1 MSTIEYKC
9 EMCRYETSKK
19 SSYLNHLKSKKHLNK
34 VNGDNMSDTSDTSDI
49 TEATEYCTLQSLTLS
64 RKPKPTTKLTPDRL
78 PPQPTSTNDS
88 FQIQFI
94 LQELNLLK
102 SQNLINQTEI
112 SNLKSQNALHQSE
125 ISNLKSQVSSF
136 ETKILIMN
144 NNEIQAIKTTQQIHS
159 ITPNYQPMYSI
170 PPNIQQTNNR
180 TPNIQQIENIKAVS
194 VPSKKIISNNQ
205 TDNTFISNPEVKET
219 VKKPVKPTLTE
230 YLNTVCSDAGDYE
243 DFCLRNPEVDINKIV
258 SDLKDIPNDQEA
270 LTNYV
275 MMTLKHTPIEKIP
288 FRCIDVHNKKTII
301 KVKGKWYNA
310 SDECRDKFIDMAKA
324 RLNDHLLK
332 KVLDETEKQDEL
344 IKKTAERIN
353 QYEDLKYTME
363 GEPEEKQFKLMEQ
376 FEGFENFDL
385 KANKVLVKQMD
396 NQSNDLTVFA
406 ARFPNVK
413 KSYMEIL
420 SKEVLK
426 YIKIDMRNIELEDLP
441 LFFPEVKK
449 AIPEPKITNTP
460 ITYNKR
466 EEVEREP
473 LHIIFSR
480 ILNDEYSYKNQ
491 FDPRNP
497 DYILKDDILRTFVE
511 EEILDAFGLGKG
523 DKMKN
528 IFKTMMTKEDIED
541 VMKFFDTVEEIS
553 KIFADGKIRTKIPP
567 ISEVIETLLSNCC
580 LLGT

>member
-1 MSTIEYKC
+1 MPNTEYKC
-9 EMCRYETSKK
+9 DLCNYVCGNKK
-19 SSYLNHLKSKKHLNK
+19 SHYDRHLNSKKHLNK
-34 VNGDNMSDTSDTSDI
+34 VNGDDMSVSSDI
-49 TEATEYCTLQSLTLS
+49 TETTEYGVMSSLSQPS
-64 RKPKPTTKLTPDRL
+64 RNPKPKPTPKRL
-78 PPQPTSTNDS
+78 PPQSTNTNND

-94 LQELNLLK
+94 LQELTLLK
-102 SQNLINQTEI
+102 SQNLIYQTEI
-112 SNLKSQNALHQSE
+112 SNLKP
-125 ISNLKSQVSSF
+125 QVSSL
-136 ETKILIMN
+136 ETKILILN
-144 NNEIQAIKTTQQIHS
+144 NNEIQTIKTTQQIHT

-170 PPNIQQTNNR
+170 PPNIQQTNNT

-194 VPSKKIISNNQ
+194 VPSKKVISNNQ
-205 TDNTFISNPEVKET
+205 TDNSVISNTEVKET

-230 YLNTVCSDAGDYE
+230 YLNTVCSDAGDFE
-243 DFCLRNPEVDINKIV
+243 VFCLSNPEVDINKIV

-332 KVLDETEKQDEL
+332 MVLDETEKQDEL
-344 IKKTAERIN
+344 IIKTTERIK

-363 GEPEEKQFKLMEQ
+363 GQPENKQFKLMEQ

-385 KANKVLVKQMD
+385 KANKVLVKNMD

-406 ARFPNVK
+406 TRFPNVK
-413 KSYMEIL
+413 KSFMEIL

-449 AIPEPKITNTP
+449 ASPEPKITYTP
-460 ITYNKR
+460 ITFDNK

-480 ILNDEYSYKNQ
+480 N
-491 FDPRNP
+491 
-497 DYILKDDILRTFVE
+497 LKDAYNYRYQPRQLTGDLLKTFVE

-523 DKMKN
+523 DKMKI
-528 IFKTMMTKEDIED
+528 IFKTMMTKEDIEE
-541 VMKFFDTVEEIS
+541 VIKFFDTVGEIC
-553 KIFADGKIRTKIPP
+553 KIYDNNNIIHKTIP